1 MQDVHFGQETY
12 QTVPLRR
19 CNVSIQT
26 EKDYLHVCL
35 IMIPR
40 NVAAFRKRKA
50 HVMGPVH
57 GFFDA
62 PF

>member
-26 EKDYLHVCL
+26 EKDYLHVFDHDT
-35 IMIPR
+35 P
-40 NVAAFRKRKA
+40 KRSSIQKKKSTCNGSSA
-50 HVMGPVH
+50 RI
-57 GFFDA
+57 F
-62 PF
+62 